1 MTKLLI
7 SISLFLFASIANAL
21 IIEDSRQIVFTPDED
36 ISTIY
41 SLNISGKLYD
51 VSFDQSFGTP
61 YVKSLGIEDPIE
73 ALYTVLE
80 VTNNVWIY
88 SGTNPPYHLTYKYP
102 FATFSNVLGG
112 KVIYVQKDENSAYR
126 GEYSAGWI
134 WSEVT
139 SVEPQGLVYFRHA
152 VPNAFLT
159 TVPEPNL
166 FAMLLVS
173 IIFVVSVLRSSI
185 LKTFS

>member
-1 MTKLLI
+1 MTKFLI
-7 SISLFLFASIANAL
+7 SITFFLFSSFANAL
-21 IIEDSRQIVFTPDED
+21 IIENSKQIVFTPNED

-41 SLNISGKLYD
+41 SLNISGRLLD

-61 YVKSLGIEDPIE
+61 DVKSLGVEDPIE

-88 SGTNPPYHLTYKYP
+88 NGNDTPYHLTYKFP
-102 FATFSNVLGG
+102 FATFSNGLGG
-112 KVIYVQKDENSAYR
+112 MIIYVQKDADSAYR

-134 WSEVT
+134 WSEV
-139 SVEPQGLVYFRHA
+139 SKAEPKGLVYFRHA

-159 TVPEPNL
+159 TVPEPNT
-166 FAMLLVS
+166 FFMLLLSVVFVMLVS
-173 IIFVVSVLRSSI
+173 RRNVL
-185 LKTFS
+185 